1 MYRVLTLDRKTKLL
15 YFASIAPR
23 NESRELIVWVYDN
36 ELPKREI
43 LTSLFDLIV
52 SNFDD
57 IRDIEDL
64 KILDNELH
72 FDLDLFNK
80 FNTLLK
86 MQKQL
91 KDYEDKYNL
100 FKEDVLS
107 CVRKLEKTDIGPNGF
122 GSTGTK

>member
-52 SNFDD
+52 SDFDD
-57 IRDIEDL
+57 IRDSEDL

-72 FDLDLFNK
+72 FGSKLFDK
-80 FNTLLK
+80 FNELLK
-86 MQKQL
+86 IKYEF
-91 KDYEDKYNL
+91 KKYEDKYRL
-100 FKEDVLS
+100 FKEEVLS
-107 CVRKLEKTDIGPNGF
+107 YARKL
-122 GSTGTK
+122 

>member
-1 MYRVLTLDRKTKLL
+1 MYRILKLDRKTKLL

-52 SNFDD
+52 SDFDD
-57 IRDIEDL
+57 IRDSEDL

-72 FDLDLFNK
+72 FGSELFDK
-80 FNTLLK
+80 FNELLK
-86 MQKQL
+86 IK
-91 KDYEDKYNL
+91 YEFKKYEYKY
-100 FKEDVLS
+100 KECEENVLTY
-107 CVRKLEKTDIGPNGF
+107 VKTIE
-122 GSTGTK
+122 

>member
-52 SNFDD
+52 SDFDD
-57 IRDIEDL
+57 IRDSEDL
-64 KILDNELH
+64 KIL
-72 FDLDLFNK
+72 
-80 FNTLLK
+80 
-86 MQKQL
+86 
-91 KDYEDKYNL
+91 YN
-100 FKEDVLS
+100 
-107 CVRKLEKTDIGPNGF
+107 
-122 GSTGTK
+122 

>member
-15 YFASIAPR
+15 YFASIVPR

-52 SNFDD
+52 SDFDD
-57 IRDIEDL
+57 IRDSEDL

-72 FDLDLFNK
+72 FGSELFDK
-80 FNTLLK
+80 FNELLK
-86 MQKQL
+86 IKYEF
-91 KDYEDKYNL
+91 KKYEDEYRL
-100 FKEDVLS
+100 FKEEVLS
-107 CVRKLEKTDIGPNGF
+107 YARKL
-122 GSTGTK
+122 